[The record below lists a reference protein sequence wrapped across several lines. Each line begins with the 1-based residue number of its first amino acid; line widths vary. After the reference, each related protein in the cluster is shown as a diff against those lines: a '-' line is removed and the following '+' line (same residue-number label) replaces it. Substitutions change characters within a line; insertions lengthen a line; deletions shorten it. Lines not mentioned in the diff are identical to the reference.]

1 MKQSVEIR
9 GGGTIFFSFPST
21 NKICHFRFLI
31 NSWQQSVQNI
41 HWPNVW
47 RKFVQIGCRNV
58 KSHYAHSILCYPIL
72 TMNLQPLWWGKFNHY
87 SIYKFSV
94 KVEWTFFCNNNVIRS
109 QPIPRSEN
117 APDIDS
123 ARRFI
128 PTTSDRFSF
137 FMYSSTHGC
146 YNVLLLNIFSSY
158 GAILKWTI
166 S

>member
-1 MKQSVEIR
+1 MQKNELSSVTITLSVPSLFRGLRTLQKLFCKTSHRQPKKAQKIKKQERRTYHTTETYQNLMKQSVEIR

-72 TMNLQPLWWGKFNHY
+72 TMNLQPL
-87 SIYKFSV
+87 
-94 KVEWTFFCNNNVIRS
+94 
-109 QPIPRSEN
+109 
-117 APDIDS
+117 
-123 ARRFI
+123 
-128 PTTSDRFSF
+128 
-137 FMYSSTHGC
+137 
-146 YNVLLLNIFSSY
+146 
-158 GAILKWTI
+158 
-166 S
+166 